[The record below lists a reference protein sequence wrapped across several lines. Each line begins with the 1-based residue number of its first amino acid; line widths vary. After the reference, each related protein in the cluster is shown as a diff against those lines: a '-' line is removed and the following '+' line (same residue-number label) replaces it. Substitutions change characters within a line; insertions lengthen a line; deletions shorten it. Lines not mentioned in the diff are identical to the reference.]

1 MPEMPMN
8 AVLPT
13 IRPEAPKSAAA
24 SAPAAPS
31 SAEGI
36 RGAGEGAA
44 AKDETPF
51 ATVLK
56 KQMAADKDSVSTAA
70 AAIATTTATTATP
83 DLAAQLPEMPA
94 ADTLAALIPLLV
106 AQQNTAPV
114 PVVEDKAPS
123 ETEVADEASPA
134 DAALAALL
142 PATANVVAQNTDNTP
157 KALGEK
163 PAEPRGNGQPL
174 PAVDGKAANTAT
186 AAANLAATESAAAA
200 EKTKGSSEAAASG
213 VDFTA
218 ALHAARQANEQMA
231 QTAGPSARSAL
242 PQGRVET
249 PMGAAGWANEV
260 GDKMTWMAGSQLSKA
275 ELVLNPPNLGRIE
288 VSLSIKG
295 DQATAQFVA
304 ANAQVRETLEASIP
318 RLRDVLA
325 DAGVNLGQT
334 HVGSEGQQQWSA
346 QGDSRDNRNANNGGD
361 FAANLPEDM
370 RIVRPDP
377 STWTRRG
384 SGMLDVFA

>member
-31 SAEGI
+31 NAEGTQ
-36 RGAGEGAA
+36 GAGEGAA
-44 AKDETPF
+44 AKNETPF
-51 ATVLK
+51 AAVLK
-56 KQMAADKDSVSTAA
+56 KQMAADKDSVSSAAAAVAAATAA
-70 AAIATTTATTATP
+70 AATP
-83 DLAAQLPEMPA
+83 EPAAQFPELPA
-94 ADTLAALIPLLV
+94 ADTLTALIPLLA

-114 PVVEDKAPS
+114 AENTAEPEAEVVDQTSA
-123 ETEVADEASPA
+123 A
-134 DAALAALL
+134 DAALATLL
-142 PATANVVAQNTDNTP
+142 PTTTNVAAPNTDNTQ
-157 KALGEK
+157 KALAEK
-163 PAEPRGNGQPL
+163 PADPRDRGQPL
-174 PAVDGKAANTAT
+174 PVADGKAANTAT
-186 AAANLAATESAAAA
+186 AAANLAATESAAVT
-200 EKTKGSSEAAASG
+200 EKVKGSGEAATPG

-231 QTAGPSARSAL
+231 RTSGPSAPSAL

-275 ELVLNPPNLGRIE
+275 ELVLTPPNLGRIE
-288 VSLSIKG
+288 ISLSIKG
-295 DQATAQFVA
+295 DQATAQFVS
-304 ANAQVRETLEASIP
+304 ANPEVRETLEASMP
-318 RLRDVLA
+318 RLREVLA

-334 HVGSEGQQQWSA
+334 HVGAEAQQQWSA
-346 QGDSRDNRNANNGGD
+346 QGDSRDNRNANDAGE
-361 FAANLPEDM
+361 FAAHLPDDM
-370 RIVRPDP
+370 RVVRADP
-377 STWTRRG
+377 NVWVRRG